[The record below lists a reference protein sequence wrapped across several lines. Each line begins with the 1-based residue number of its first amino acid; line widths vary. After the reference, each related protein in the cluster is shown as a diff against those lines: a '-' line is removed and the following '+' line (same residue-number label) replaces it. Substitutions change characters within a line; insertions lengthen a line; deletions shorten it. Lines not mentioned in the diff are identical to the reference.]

1 MAETE
6 ITGES
11 VTLGA
16 DVNRALGAD
25 LLKQFDDLAENLAE
39 ESIRQ
44 DDIKQRENEHQ
55 LECSPQE

>member
-1 MAETE
+1 MRKKN
-6 ITGES
+6 
-11 VTLGA
+11 GA
-16 DVNRALGAD
+16 G

-44 DDIKQRENEHQ
+44 DDRKQCENNRQ